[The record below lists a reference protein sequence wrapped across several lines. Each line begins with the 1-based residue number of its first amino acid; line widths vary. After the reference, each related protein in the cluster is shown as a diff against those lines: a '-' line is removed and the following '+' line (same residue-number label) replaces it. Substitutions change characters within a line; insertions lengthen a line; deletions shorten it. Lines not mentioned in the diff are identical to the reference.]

1 MGARLFIRI
10 GVLAASSAVLTLTR
24 ADECL
29 GRGSTACL
37 ARVCAAL
44 RRLGRRGPSD
54 LQAQRAG
61 KAGPG
66 RPDYAY
72 ELDKLKFATECSRS
86 GSSVPGAIFFTHQ
99 RRYASEKQHFTYRA
113 AGFVIRGV
121 LYGSFEEPKF
131 RGTVEVHKPHCDGDR
146 LSWTAKL
153 AF

>member
-1 MGARLFIRI
+1 MPRPGL
-10 GVLAASSAVLTLTR
+10 LH
-24 ADECL
+24 
-29 GRGSTACL
+29 
-37 ARVCAAL
+37 
-44 RRLGRRGPSD
+44 RLGRRGPSD

-61 KAGPG
+61 EGG
-66 RPDYAY
+66 TRQGDYAY

-99 RRYASEKQHFTYRA
+99 RRYASEKRHFTYRA

-131 RGTVEVHKPHCDGDR
+131 RGTVEVHKPHCDSDR

>member
-1 MGARLFIRI
+1 
-10 GVLAASSAVLTLTR
+10 VLTLTGLTSVSVAVR
-24 ADECL
+24 PHASPGFVQL
-29 GRGSTACL
+29 YAGSDAEGPVTF
-37 ARVCAAL
+37 
-44 RRLGRRGPSD
+44 RLSGP
-54 LQAQRAG
+54 G

-86 GSSVPGAIFFTHQ
+86 GSGVPGAILFTHQ